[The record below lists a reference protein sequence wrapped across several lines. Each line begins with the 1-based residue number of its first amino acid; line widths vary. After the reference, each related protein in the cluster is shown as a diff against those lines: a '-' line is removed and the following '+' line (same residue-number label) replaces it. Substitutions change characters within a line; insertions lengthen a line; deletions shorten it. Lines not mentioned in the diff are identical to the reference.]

1 MTLWQILPVLYLA
14 VATTTLV
21 LRDVRSHRLPN
32 AWVFPGVGI
41 VVMSWAGLWIS
52 TGDIPVVSMLSAG
65 GYFLF
70 MLVLA
75 IAGGMGMGD
84 VKLAFVLGAITGA
97 FGLMPAVLSPVVA
110 FVSGGIVSA
119 GILLSTQLLT
129 RTSGTTPWQ
138 ATQQR
143 RIAFGPFM
151 LAGAWAALIVQWATA

>member
-1 MTLWQILPVLYLA
+1 MNLWQILPVLYLA
-14 VATTTLV
+14 VVTFPLV
-21 LRDVRSHRLPN
+21 FRDVRSHRLPN

-41 VVMSWAGLWIS
+41 VVMSWGGIWIS
-52 TGDIPVVSMLSAG
+52 SGDIPVVSMLSAG

-84 VKLAFVLGAITGA
+84 VKLAFVLGAIAGA

-110 FVSGGIVSA
+110 FVSGGIVSVGVLA
-119 GILLSTQLLT
+119 TTQLASRGAGASSWWL
-129 RTSGTTPWQ
+129 
-138 ATQQR
+138 AHQR

-151 LAGAWAALIVQWATA
+151 LAGAWASLIVQWATA